1 MTDEEKEQ
9 KKHIASKADAAAWL
23 AESVAD
29 PQLHSFSAGIM

>member
-1 MTDEEKEQ
+1 MTDDEKE
-9 KKHIASKADAAAWL
+9 HIAPKADAAAWL